1 MHTQVRLSIHGS
13 GFLLREEVEGG
24 APQALSCRITG
35 VGNPPL
41 TPVVVGA
48 AQYPEG
54 DDSTLTH
61 APTLPHIGLSPSPAS
76 SAHPRVNPRTHSSQ
90 VRPRRGGRRGG
101 PPAKCDVHRGGHH

>member
-54 DDSTLTH
+54 DDSTLTY
-61 APTLPHIGLSPSPAS
+61 APAPITLPPLPRQPA
-76 SAHPRVNPRTHSSQ
+76 AL
-90 VRPRRGGRRGG
+90 RPPWLG
-101 PPAKCDVHRGGHH
+101 

>member
-54 DDSTLTH
+54 DDSTLTY
-61 APTLPHIGLSPSPAS
+61 APALPQSPCRHCLGNQPP
-76 SAHPRVNPRTHSSQ
+76 SAHPQYLISPVP
-90 VRPRRGGRRGG
+90 G
-101 PPAKCDVHRGGHH
+101 PCTSGATSALRSTWKTASRK